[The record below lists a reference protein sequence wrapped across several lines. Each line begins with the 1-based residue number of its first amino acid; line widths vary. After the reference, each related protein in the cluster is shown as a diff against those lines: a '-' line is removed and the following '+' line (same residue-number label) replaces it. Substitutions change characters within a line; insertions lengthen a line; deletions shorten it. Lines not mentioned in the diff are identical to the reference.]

1 VKEHVPVSRKSK
13 SLFAKQPARAGTGA
27 LLSTVGPSGLKSVQ
41 YCSQVSPFLFI
52 PELKQLQKIVEK
64 S

>member
-1 VKEHVPVSRKSK
+1 MFSVSQKPK
-13 SLFAKQPARAGTGA
+13 ALFAKQSARAGA
-27 LLSTVGPSGLKSVQ
+27 LLSTVGPSGLKSAQ